1 MKLLL
6 KFNFILN
13 NIRRGHMFKSLY
25 FRFAAILTVGL
36 FAAMP
41 AYAGGGGWFIKPLGL
56 MLGGAMLL
64 TIVLTKLK
72 QTNILSFVIMGYIM
86 ASVAGLPGTSLD
98 QLDYD
103 YNGIRAILSG
113 FQQIGIVL
121 ILFMAGLQFNLADI
135 TKRMN
140 LILVNGVGYMGLG
153 LLLYFWAA
161 SFFAGTEG
169 FSESIYFALCLAV
182 PSSILVLSA
191 LENSG
196 TEESL
201 QGQISKGIAVISS
214 LCAIVFIAKL
224 SATGVVSQ
232 ISDSS
237 TLFSGADS
245 FMEFN
250 LWLTERLV
258 FLVVILMILSKVVLK
273 PVVRYLLRSPELLF
287 VSALGYCMGIAA
299 ICGYI
304 GISPEAG
311 AFFAGISVGNLPYR
325 LDIEDKVGPLKL
337 FGQALFFLTLGVEI
351 ATIQVENFSGNMGA
365 IIPLLILVVIIK
377 PFFLIITGY
386 ATKLKGRTAFF
397 IGTTLNQSSAI
408 SIIVA
413 LLAWKY
419 SLFNDRL
426 FAIIIT
432 VILLS
437 LLISSMGHAVQPG
450 LYNSFKWLVGVLN
463 RNISALDLENKQQ
476 VVLKDHVV
484 LLGFNE
490 IAQEIGE
497 FYEEQLTP
505 ERVLLI
511 DCDPE
516 IIKHFQERKDSNVD
530 PVYADPNDPK
540 VWREYKLSEAK
551 VVVSCTG
558 SDLDSDLELAGYIRH
573 TAPDL
578 PFLAVTTSHEDSL
591 KLYES
596 GVRYV
601 VQTDQLASKTFRGIF
616 AEEIDKPAHESFV
629 EAGDTHW
636 KNTRSI
642 RDGLGDIF
650 KLV

>member
-1 MKLLL
+1 MY
-6 KFNFILN
+6 
-13 NIRRGHMFKSLY
+13 KSLF
-25 FRFAAILTVGL
+25 FRFLVILSAGL
-36 FAAMP
+36 FAAFP

-64 TIVLTKLK
+64 TILLTKLK
-72 QTNILSFVIMGYIM
+72 QTNILSFIIMGYIM
-86 ASVAGLPGTSLD
+86 ASAAGLPETTLD
-98 QLDYD
+98 ELNEHYS
-103 YNGIRAILSG
+103 GIRSILGG

-121 ILFMAGLQFNLADI
+121 ILFMTGLQFNLKDI
-135 TKRMN
+135 TKRLN

-153 LLLYFWAA
+153 LLLFFWAA
-161 SFFAGTEG
+161 ARFAGTEG

-182 PSSILVLSA
+182 PSSILVTAA

-196 TEESL
+196 TEETL

-232 ISDSS
+232 ISDS
-237 TLFSGADS
+237 TTFFSGADS

-258 FLVVILMILSKVVLK
+258 FLVVILMILSKVVLE
-273 PVVRYLLRSPELLF
+273 PVVRYLLRSSELLF

-337 FGQALFFLTLGVEI
+337 FGGALFFLTLGVEV
-351 ATIQVENFSGNMGA
+351 ATIQVENFSNNMGA
-365 IIPLLILVVIIK
+365 IIPLLVLVVLIK

-397 IGTTLNQSSAI
+397 IGTTINQSSAI

-413 LLAWKY
+413 LLAWKAN
-419 SLFNDRL
+419 LFSDRL
-426 FAIIIT
+426 FAIMIA

-437 LLISSMGHAVQPG
+437 LIISAMGHAVQPG
-450 LYNSFKWLVGVLN
+450 LYNSFRWLVGVLN
-463 RNISALDLENKQQ
+463 RNISAVDLEKQQQ

-490 IAQEIGE
+490 IAQEIGD
-497 FYEEQLTP
+497 FYDDQLTP
-505 ERVLLI
+505 ERILLI

-516 IIKHFQERKDSNVD
+516 IIKHFQDRKDCNVD

-540 VWREYKLSEAK
+540 VWKEYKLSEAK

-558 SDLDSDLELAGYIRH
+558 SDLNADLELAGYIRH
-573 TAPDL
+573 TTPDL
-578 PFLAVTTSHEDSL
+578 PFIAVTSSHEDSL
-591 KLYES
+591 KLYEN

-601 VQTDQLASKTFRGIF
+601 VQTDQLASKTFRDIF
-616 AEEIDKPAHESFV
+616 AEEIDKPASESFV
-629 EAGDTHW
+629 DQGSKHW
-636 KNTRSI
+636 KDTRAI
-642 RDGLGDIF
+642 RDGLGEIF

>member
-1 MKLLL
+1 
-6 KFNFILN
+6 
-13 NIRRGHMFKSLY
+13 
-25 FRFAAILTVGL
+25 
-36 FAAMP
+36 
-41 AYAGGGGWFIKPLGL
+41 
-56 MLGGAMLL
+56 
-64 TIVLTKLK
+64 
-72 QTNILSFVIMGYIM
+72 
-86 ASVAGLPGTSLD
+86 
-98 QLDYD
+98 
-103 YNGIRAILSG
+103 
-113 FQQIGIVL
+113 
-121 ILFMAGLQFNLADI
+121 
-135 TKRMN
+135 
-140 LILVNGVGYMGLG
+140 
-153 LLLYFWAA
+153 
-161 SFFAGTEG
+161 
-169 FSESIYFALCLAV
+169 
-182 PSSILVLSA
+182 
-191 LENSG
+191 
-196 TEESL
+196 
-201 QGQISKGIAVISS
+201 
-214 LCAIVFIAKL
+214 
-224 SATGVVSQ
+224 
-232 ISDSS
+232 
-237 TLFSGADS
+237 
-245 FMEFN
+245 MEFN

-273 PVVRYLLRSPELLF
+273 PVVRYLLRSSELLF
-287 VSALGYCMGIAA
+287 VSALGYCMGIAS
-299 ICGYI
+299 ICGFI

-337 FGQALFFLTLGVEI
+337 FGQALFFLALGVEI
-351 ATIQVENFSGNMGA
+351 ATIQTENFSGNMGA
-365 IIPLLILVVIIK
+365 IIPLVILVVFIK

-397 IGTTLNQSSAI
+397 IGTTVNQSSAV
-408 SIIVA
+408 SIIVG

-419 SLFNDRL
+419 NIFDDRL
-426 FAIIIT
+426 FAILIT

-437 LLISSMGHAVQPG
+437 LLISAMGHAVQPG

-463 RNISALDLENKQQ
+463 RNISAVDLEKNQQ

-540 VWREYKLSEAK
+540 VWSEYKLSEAK

-578 PFLAVTTSHEDSL
+578 PFLAVTSSHEDSL

-601 VQTDQLASKTFRGIF
+601 VQTDQLASKTFRSIF
-616 AEEIDKPAHESFV
+616 AEEIDKPAQESFV
-629 EAGDTHW
+629 EEGRSHW
-636 KNTRSI
+636 KDTRSI

>member
-1 MKLLL
+1 
-6 KFNFILN
+6 
-13 NIRRGHMFKSLY
+13 MFKSLY
-25 FRFAAILTVGL
+25 FRFPAILAVGL
-36 FAAMP
+36 LAAFP

-72 QTNILSFVIMGYIM
+72 QTSILSFVIMGYIM
-86 ASVAGLPGTSLD
+86 ASVAGLPETSLD
-98 QLDYD
+98 QLDEHYH
-103 YNGIRAILSG
+103 GIRAILSG

-153 LLLYFWAA
+153 LLLYYWAA
-161 SFFAGTEG
+161 SSFAGTEG

-182 PSSILVLSA
+182 PSSILVFTA

-237 TLFSGADS
+237 NFFSGADT

-258 FLVVILMILSKVVLK
+258 FLVVVLMILSKVVLE
-273 PVVRYLLRSPELLF
+273 PVVRYLLRSSELLF

-351 ATIQVENFSGNMGA
+351 ATIQAENFSGNMGA

-397 IGTTLNQSSAI
+397 IGTTVNQSSAV
-408 SIIVA
+408 SIIVG

-419 SLFNDRL
+419 NLFDDRL
-426 FAIIIT
+426 FAILIT

-437 LLISSMGHAVQPG
+437 LLISAMGHAIQPG
-450 LYNSFKWLVGVLN
+450 LYKSFKWLVGVLN
-463 RNISALDLENKQQ
+463 RNISALDLEKNQQ

-497 FYEEQLTP
+497 FYEDQLTP

-530 PVYADPNDPK
+530 PVYADPDDPK

-558 SDLDSDLELAGYIRH
+558 SDLDSDLELAGYIRQ

-578 PFLAVTTSHEDSL
+578 PFLAVTSSHEDSL

-616 AEEIDKPAHESFV
+616 ANEIDKPAQESFV
-629 EAGDTHW
+629 EEGSSHW
-636 KNTRSI
+636 KDTRSI

>member
-1 MKLLL
+1 MY
-6 KFNFILN
+6 
-13 NIRRGHMFKSLY
+13 KSLF
-25 FRFAAILTVGL
+25 FRFFVILSAGL
-36 FAAMP
+36 FAAFP

-64 TIVLTKLK
+64 TILLTKLK
-72 QTNILSFVIMGYIM
+72 QTNILSFIIMGYIM
-86 ASVAGLPGTSLD
+86 ASAAGLPETTLD
-98 QLDYD
+98 ELNEHYS
-103 YNGIRAILSG
+103 GIRSILGG

-121 ILFMAGLQFNLADI
+121 ILFMTGLQFNLKDI
-135 TKRMN
+135 TKRLN

-153 LLLYFWAA
+153 LLLFFWAA
-161 SFFAGTEG
+161 ARFAGTEG

-182 PSSILVLSA
+182 PSSILVTAA

-196 TEESL
+196 TEETL

-232 ISDSS
+232 ISDS
-237 TLFSGADS
+237 TTFFSGADS

-258 FLVVILMILSKVVLK
+258 FLVVILMILSKVVLE
-273 PVVRYLLRSPELLF
+273 PVVRYLLRSSELLF

-337 FGQALFFLTLGVEI
+337 FGGALFFLTLGVEV
-351 ATIQVENFSGNMGA
+351 ATIQVENFSNNMGA
-365 IIPLLILVVIIK
+365 IIPLLVLVVLIK

-397 IGTTLNQSSAI
+397 IGTTINQSSAI

-413 LLAWKY
+413 LLAWKAN
-419 SLFNDRL
+419 LFSDRL
-426 FAIIIT
+426 FAIMIA

-437 LLISSMGHAVQPG
+437 LIISAMGHAVQPG
-450 LYNSFKWLVGVLN
+450 LYNSFRWLVGVLN
-463 RNISALDLENKQQ
+463 RNISAVDLEKQQQ

-490 IAQEIGE
+490 IAQEIGD
-497 FYEEQLTP
+497 FYDDQLTP
-505 ERVLLI
+505 ERILLI

-516 IIKHFQERKDSNVD
+516 IIKHFQDRKDCNVD

-540 VWREYKLSEAK
+540 VWKEYKLSEAK

-558 SDLDSDLELAGYIRH
+558 SDLNADLELAGYIRH
-573 TAPDL
+573 TTPDL
-578 PFLAVTTSHEDSL
+578 PFIAVTSSHEDSL
-591 KLYES
+591 KLYEN

-601 VQTDQLASKTFRGIF
+601 VQTDQLASKTFRDIF
-616 AEEIDKPAHESFV
+616 AEEIDKPASESFV
-629 EAGDTHW
+629 DQGSKHW
-636 KNTRSI
+636 KDTRAI
-642 RDGLGDIF
+642 RDGLGEIF

>member
-1 MKLLL
+1 
-6 KFNFILN
+6 
-13 NIRRGHMFKSLY
+13 
-25 FRFAAILTVGL
+25 
-36 FAAMP
+36 
-41 AYAGGGGWFIKPLGL
+41 
-56 MLGGAMLL
+56 
-64 TIVLTKLK
+64 
-72 QTNILSFVIMGYIM
+72 
-86 ASVAGLPGTSLD
+86 
-98 QLDYD
+98 
-103 YNGIRAILSG
+103 
-113 FQQIGIVL
+113 
-121 ILFMAGLQFNLADI
+121 
-135 TKRMN
+135 
-140 LILVNGVGYMGLG
+140 

-237 TLFSGADS
+237 TFFSGADS

-273 PVVRYLLRSPELLF
+273 PVVRYLLRSSELLF

-365 IIPLLILVVIIK
+365 ILPLLILVVIIK

-463 RNISALDLENKQQ
+463 RNITALDLENNQQ

-497 FYEEQLTP
+497 FCEDQLTP

>member
-1 MKLLL
+1 MS
-6 KFNFILN
+6 
-13 NIRRGHMFKSLY
+13 KSLIY
-25 FRFAAILTVGL
+25 KLPLVLAIGL
-36 FAAMP
+36 FVSMP

-56 MLGGAMLL
+56 MLGGAMIL
-64 TIVLTKLK
+64 TILLIKLK
-72 QTNILSFVIMGYIM
+72 QTNILSFVIMGYVM
-86 ASVAGLPGTSLD
+86 ASVAGLPETSLD
-98 QLDYD
+98 QLDQHYS
-103 YNGIRAILSG
+103 GIRAILSG
-113 FQQIGIVL
+113 FQQIGLVL
-121 ILFMAGLQFNLADI
+121 ILFMAGLQFNLIDI
-135 TKRMN
+135 TKRFK
-140 LILVNGVGYMGLG
+140 LILVNGVGYLGLG
-153 LLLYFWAA
+153 LLLFFWAA
-161 SFFAGTEG
+161 AQFAGTEG

-182 PSSILVLSA
+182 PSSILVAAA

-201 QGQISKGIAVISS
+201 QGQISTGIAVVSS

-237 TLFSGADS
+237 TFFSGADN

-250 LWLTERLV
+250 LWMTERLV
-258 FLVVILMILSKVVLK
+258 FLVVILMILSKLVLE
-273 PVVRYLLRSPELLF
+273 PVVRYLLRSSELLF

-337 FGQALFFLTLGVEI
+337 FGQILFFLTVGVEI
-351 ATIQVENFSGNMGA
+351 ATIQAENFSSNLGA
-365 IIPLLILVVIIK
+365 IIPLLLLVVLIK

-386 ATKLKGRTAFF
+386 ASKLKGRTAFL
-397 IGTTLNQSSAI
+397 IGTTVNQSSAI

-419 SLFNDRL
+419 NVFNDRL
-426 FAIIIT
+426 FAILIA
-432 VILLS
+432 VILAS
-437 LLISSMGHAVQPG
+437 LVLSSMGHAIQPA
-450 LYNSFKWLVGVLN
+450 LYQTFKWLVGVLN
-463 RNISALDLENKQQ
+463 RNISALDLESSKQ
-476 VVLKDHVV
+476 VVLKNHVV

-490 IAQEIGE
+490 IAQEISE
-497 FYEEQLTP
+497 FCDVQLTP

-511 DCDPE
+511 DCDPD
-516 IIKHFQERKDSNVD
+516 IIKHFEDRKDSNVD

-540 VWREYKLSEAK
+540 VWQEYKLSAAK
-551 VVVSCTG
+551 VVVSCMG
-558 SDLDSDLELAGYIRH
+558 SDLEADIQLASYIKR
-573 TAPDL
+573 TSPDL

-596 GVRYV
+596 GARYV
-601 VQTDQLASKTFRGIF
+601 IQTEQLASKTFRGVF
-616 AEEIDKPAHESFV
+616 AEEIDKPAAESFL
-629 EAGDTHW
+629 EKGGNHW
-636 KNTRSI
+636 KDTRSI
-642 RDGLGDIF
+642 RDGLGEIF

>member
-1 MKLLL
+1 
-6 KFNFILN
+6 
-13 NIRRGHMFKSLY
+13 MFKSLY
-25 FRFAAILTVGL
+25 FRFPAILAVGL
-36 FAAMP
+36 LAAFP

-72 QTNILSFVIMGYIM
+72 QTSILSFVIMGYIM
-86 ASVAGLPGTSLD
+86 ASVAGLPETTLD
-98 QLDYD
+98 QLDEHYH
-103 YNGIRAILSG
+103 GIRAILSG

-140 LILVNGVGYMGLG
+140 LNLVNGVGYMGLG
-153 LLLYFWAA
+153 LLLYYWAA
-161 SFFAGTEG
+161 SSFAGTEG

-182 PSSILVLSA
+182 PSSILVFTA

-237 TLFSGADS
+237 NFFSGADT

-258 FLVVILMILSKVVLK
+258 FLVVVLMILSKVVLE
-273 PVVRYLLRSPELLF
+273 PVVRYLLRSSELLF

-351 ATIQVENFSGNMGA
+351 ATIQTENFSGNMGA

-397 IGTTLNQSSAI
+397 IGTTVNQSSAV
-408 SIIVA
+408 SIIVG

-419 SLFNDRL
+419 NLFDDRL
-426 FAIIIT
+426 FAILIT

-437 LLISSMGHAVQPG
+437 LLISAMGHAIQPG
-450 LYNSFKWLVGVLN
+450 LYKSFKWLVGVLN
-463 RNISALDLENKQQ
+463 RNISAVDLEKNQQ

-497 FYEEQLTP
+497 FYEDQLTP

-530 PVYADPNDPK
+530 PVYADPDDPK

-558 SDLDSDLELAGYIRH
+558 SDLDSDLELAGYIRQ

-578 PFLAVTTSHEDSL
+578 PFLAVTSSHEDSL

-616 AEEIDKPAHESFV
+616 ANEIDKPAHESFV
-629 EAGDTHW
+629 EEGSSHW
-636 KNTRSI
+636 KDTRSI

>member
-1 MKLLL
+1 MS
-6 KFNFILN
+6 
-13 NIRRGHMFKSLY
+13 KSLY
-25 FRFAAILTVGL
+25 FRFTAILAVGL
-36 FAAMP
+36 LAAFP

-86 ASVAGLPGTSLD
+86 ASIAGLPETSLD
-98 QLDYD
+98 QLDEQ
-103 YNGIRAILSG
+103 YNGIRSILSG

-121 ILFMAGLQFNLADI
+121 ILFMTGLQFNLIDI
-135 TKRMN
+135 TKRLN

-182 PSSILVLSA
+182 PSSILVLTA

-351 ATIQVENFSGNMGA
+351 ATIQVVNFSGNMGA

-463 RNISALDLENKQQ
+463 RNISALDLENNQQ

-511 DCDPE
+511 DLDPE

-530 PVYADPNDPK
+530 PVYADPNDPA

-616 AEEIDKPAHESFV
+616 EEEIDKPAHESFV
-629 EAGDTHW
+629 EAGDNHW
-636 KNTRSI
+636 KDTRSI

>member
-1 MKLLL
+1 
-6 KFNFILN
+6 
-13 NIRRGHMFKSLY
+13 
-25 FRFAAILTVGL
+25 
-36 FAAMP
+36 
-41 AYAGGGGWFIKPLGL
+41 
-56 MLGGAMLL
+56 
-64 TIVLTKLK
+64 
-72 QTNILSFVIMGYIM
+72 
-86 ASVAGLPGTSLD
+86 
-98 QLDYD
+98 
-103 YNGIRAILSG
+103 
-113 FQQIGIVL
+113 
-121 ILFMAGLQFNLADI
+121 
-135 TKRMN
+135 
-140 LILVNGVGYMGLG
+140 
-153 LLLYFWAA
+153 
-161 SFFAGTEG
+161 
-169 FSESIYFALCLAV
+169 
-182 PSSILVLSA
+182 
-191 LENSG
+191 
-196 TEESL
+196 
-201 QGQISKGIAVISS
+201 
-214 LCAIVFIAKL
+214 
-224 SATGVVSQ
+224 SQ

-237 TLFSGADS
+237 TFFSGADT

-258 FLVVILMILSKVVLK
+258 FLVVILMILSKVVLE
-273 PVVRYLLRSPELLF
+273 PVVRYLLRSSELLF

-325 LDIEDKVGPLKL
+325 LDIENKVGPLRL

-351 ATIQVENFSGNMGA
+351 ATIQAENFSGNMGA

-419 SLFNDRL
+419 NLFDDRL
-426 FAIIIT
+426 FAILIT

-437 LLISSMGHAVQPG
+437 LLISAMGHAVQPG

-463 RNISALDLENKQQ
+463 RNISALDLVNKQQ

-511 DCDPE
+511 DLDPE

-530 PVYADPNDPK
+530 PVYADPNDPA
-540 VWREYKLSEAK
+540 VWKEYKLSEAK

-573 TAPDL
+573 SAPDL

-601 VQTDQLASKTFRGIF
+601 VQTDHLASITFRDIF
-616 AEEIDKPAHESFV
+616 ADEIDKPAHESFV
-629 EAGDTHW
+629 EVGNNHW
-636 KNTRSI
+636 KDTRSI
-642 RDGLGDIF
+642 RDGLGEIF

>member
-1 MKLLL
+1 MS
-6 KFNFILN
+6 
-13 NIRRGHMFKSLY
+13 KSLY
-25 FRFAAILTVGL
+25 FRFPAILAVGL
-36 FAAMP
+36 LAAFP

-86 ASVAGLPGTSLD
+86 ASVAGLPETSLD
-98 QLDYD
+98 QLDEHYH
-103 YNGIRAILSG
+103 GIRAILSG

-121 ILFMAGLQFNLADI
+121 ILFMAGLQFNLIDI

-161 SFFAGTEG
+161 SSFAGTEG

-182 PSSILVLSA
+182 PSSILVFTA

-237 TLFSGADS
+237 TFFSGADT

-258 FLVVILMILSKVVLK
+258 FLVVILMILSKVVLE
-273 PVVRYLLRSPELLF
+273 PVVRYLLRSSELLF

-311 AFFAGISVGNLPYR
+311 AFFAGISVGNLPHR

-337 FGQALFFLTLGVEI
+337 FGQAS
-351 ATIQVENFSGNMGA
+351 IQTENFSGNMGA
-365 IIPLLILVVIIK
+365 IIPLVILVVFIK

-397 IGTTLNQSSAI
+397 IGTTVNQSSAV

-419 SLFNDRL
+419 NIFDDRL
-426 FAIIIT
+426 FAILIT

-437 LLISSMGHAVQPG
+437 LLISAMGHAVQPG

-463 RNISALDLENKQQ
+463 RNISAVDLEKNQQ

-573 TAPDL
+573 NAPDL
-578 PFLAVTTSHEDSL
+578 PFLAVTSSHEDSL

-601 VQTDQLASKTFRGIF
+601 VQTDQLASKTFRSIF

-629 EAGDTHW
+629 EEGRSHW
-636 KNTRSI
+636 KDTRSI

>member
-1 MKLLL
+1 MY
-6 KFNFILN
+6 
-13 NIRRGHMFKSLY
+13 KSLF
-25 FRFAAILTVGL
+25 FRFLVILSAGL
-36 FAAMP
+36 FAAFP

-64 TIVLTKLK
+64 TILLTKLK
-72 QTNILSFVIMGYIM
+72 QTNILSFIIMGYIM
-86 ASVAGLPGTSLD
+86 ANAAGLPETTLD
-98 QLDYD
+98 ELNEHYS
-103 YNGIRAILSG
+103 GIRSILGG

-121 ILFMAGLQFNLADI
+121 ILFMTGLQFNLKDI
-135 TKRMN
+135 TKRLN

-153 LLLYFWAA
+153 LLLFFWAA
-161 SFFAGTEG
+161 ARFAGTEG

-182 PSSILVLSA
+182 PSSILVTAA

-196 TEESL
+196 TEETL

-224 SATGVVSQ
+224 SATGVVNQ
-232 ISDSS
+232 ISDS
-237 TLFSGADS
+237 TTFFSGADS

-258 FLVVILMILSKVVLK
+258 FLVVILMILSKVVLE
-273 PVVRYLLRSPELLF
+273 PVVRYLLRSSELLF

-337 FGQALFFLTLGVEI
+337 FGGALFFLTLGVEV
-351 ATIQVENFSGNMGA
+351 ATIQVENFSNNMGA
-365 IIPLLILVVIIK
+365 IIPLLVLVVLIK

-397 IGTTLNQSSAI
+397 IGTTINQSSAI

-413 LLAWKY
+413 LLAWKAN
-419 SLFNDRL
+419 LFSDRL
-426 FAIIIT
+426 FAIMIA

-437 LLISSMGHAVQPG
+437 LIISAMGHAVQPG
-450 LYNSFKWLVGVLN
+450 LYNSFRWLVGVLN
-463 RNISALDLENKQQ
+463 RNISAVDLEKQQQ

-490 IAQEIGE
+490 IAQEIGD
-497 FYEEQLTP
+497 FYDDQLTP
-505 ERVLLI
+505 ERILLI

-516 IIKHFQERKDSNVD
+516 IIKHFQDRKDCNVD

-540 VWREYKLSEAK
+540 VWKEYKLSEAK

-558 SDLDSDLELAGYIRH
+558 SDLNADLELAGYIRH
-573 TAPDL
+573 TTPDL
-578 PFLAVTTSHEDSL
+578 PFIAVTSSHEDSL
-591 KLYES
+591 KLYEN

-601 VQTDQLASKTFRGIF
+601 VQTDQLASKTFRDIF
-616 AEEIDKPAHESFV
+616 AEEIDKPASESFV
-629 EAGDTHW
+629 DQGSKHW
-636 KNTRSI
+636 KDTRAI
-642 RDGLGDIF
+642 RDGLGEIF

>member
-1 MKLLL
+1 MY
-6 KFNFILN
+6 
-13 NIRRGHMFKSLY
+13 KSLF
-25 FRFAAILTVGL
+25 FRFFVILSAGL
-36 FAAMP
+36 FAAFP

-64 TIVLTKLK
+64 TILLTKLK
-72 QTNILSFVIMGYIM
+72 QTNILSFIIMGYIM
-86 ASVAGLPGTSLD
+86 ASAAGLPETTLD
-98 QLDYD
+98 ELNEHYS
-103 YNGIRAILSG
+103 GIRSILGG

-121 ILFMAGLQFNLADI
+121 ILFMTGLQFNLKDI
-135 TKRMN
+135 TKRLN

-153 LLLYFWAA
+153 LLLFFWAA
-161 SFFAGTEG
+161 ARFAGTEG

-182 PSSILVLSA
+182 PSSILVTAA

-196 TEESL
+196 TEETL

-232 ISDSS
+232 ISDS
-237 TLFSGADS
+237 TTFFSGADS

-258 FLVVILMILSKVVLK
+258 FLVVILMILSKVVLE
-273 PVVRYLLRSPELLF
+273 PVVRYLLRSSELLF

-337 FGQALFFLTLGVEI
+337 FGGALFFLTLGVEV
-351 ATIQVENFSGNMGA
+351 ATIQVENFSNNMGA
-365 IIPLLILVVIIK
+365 IIPLLVLVVLIK

-397 IGTTLNQSSAI
+397 IGTTINQSSAI

-413 LLAWKY
+413 LLAWKAN
-419 SLFNDRL
+419 LFSDRL
-426 FAIIIT
+426 FAIMIA

-437 LLISSMGHAVQPG
+437 LIISAMGHAVQPG
-450 LYNSFKWLVGVLN
+450 LYNSFRWLVGVLN
-463 RNISALDLENKQQ
+463 RNISAVDLEKQQQ

-490 IAQEIGE
+490 IAQEIGD
-497 FYEEQLTP
+497 FYDDQLTP
-505 ERVLLI
+505 ERILLI

-516 IIKHFQERKDSNVD
+516 IIKHFQDRKDCNVD

-540 VWREYKLSEAK
+540 VWKEYKLSEAK

-558 SDLDSDLELAGYIRH
+558 SDLNADLELAGYIRH
-573 TAPDL
+573 TTPDL
-578 PFLAVTTSHEDSL
+578 PFIAVTSTHEDSL
-591 KLYES
+591 KLYEN

-601 VQTDQLASKTFRGIF
+601 VQTDQLASKTFRDIF
-616 AEEIDKPAHESFV
+616 AEEIDKPASESFV
-629 EAGDTHW
+629 DQGSKHW
-636 KNTRSI
+636 KDTRAI
-642 RDGLGDIF
+642 RDGLGEIF

>member
-1 MKLLL
+1 
-6 KFNFILN
+6 
-13 NIRRGHMFKSLY
+13 MFKSLY
-25 FRFAAILTVGL
+25 FRFPAILAVGL
-36 FAAMP
+36 LAAFP

-72 QTNILSFVIMGYIM
+72 QTSILSFVIMGYIM
-86 ASVAGLPGTSLD
+86 ASVAGLPETTLD
-98 QLDYD
+98 QLDEHYH
-103 YNGIRAILSG
+103 GIRAILSG

-153 LLLYFWAA
+153 LLLYYWAA
-161 SFFAGTEG
+161 SSFAGTEG
-169 FSESIYFALCLAV
+169 FSESIYFALCLTV
-182 PSSILVLSA
+182 PSSILVFTA

-237 TLFSGADS
+237 NFFSGADT

-258 FLVVILMILSKVVLK
+258 FLVVVLMILSKVVLE
-273 PVVRYLLRSPELLF
+273 PVVRYLLRSSELLF

-351 ATIQVENFSGNMGA
+351 ATIQTENFSGNMGA

-397 IGTTLNQSSAI
+397 IGTTVNQSSAV
-408 SIIVA
+408 SIIVG

-419 SLFNDRL
+419 NLFDDRL
-426 FAIIIT
+426 FAILIT

-437 LLISSMGHAVQPG
+437 LLISAMGHAIQPG
-450 LYNSFKWLVGVLN
+450 LYKSFKWLVGVLN
-463 RNISALDLENKQQ
+463 RNISAVDLEKNQQ

-497 FYEEQLTP
+497 FYEDQLTP

-530 PVYADPNDPK
+530 PVYADPDDPK

-558 SDLDSDLELAGYIRH
+558 SDLDSDLELAGYIRQ

-578 PFLAVTTSHEDSL
+578 PFLAVTSSHEDSL

-616 AEEIDKPAHESFV
+616 ANEIDKPAHESFV
-629 EAGDTHW
+629 EEGSSHW
-636 KNTRSI
+636 KDTRSI

>member
-1 MKLLL
+1 
-6 KFNFILN
+6 
-13 NIRRGHMFKSLY
+13 MFKSLY
-25 FRFAAILTVGL
+25 FRFPAILAVGL
-36 FAAMP
+36 LAAFP

-86 ASVAGLPGTSLD
+86 ASIAGLPETSLD
-98 QLDYD
+98 QLDEHYH
-103 YNGIRAILSG
+103 GIRAILSG

-153 LLLYFWAA
+153 LLLYYWAA
-161 SFFAGTEG
+161 SSFAGTEG

-182 PSSILVLSA
+182 PSSILVFTA

-237 TLFSGADS
+237 NFFSGADT

-258 FLVVILMILSKVVLK
+258 FLVVVLMILSKVVLE
-273 PVVRYLLRSPELLF
+273 PVVRYLLRSSELLF

-351 ATIQVENFSGNMGA
+351 ATIQTENFSGNMGA

-397 IGTTLNQSSAI
+397 IGTTVNQSSAV
-408 SIIVA
+408 SIIVG

-419 SLFNDRL
+419 NLFDDRL
-426 FAIIIT
+426 FAILIT

-437 LLISSMGHAVQPG
+437 LLISAMGHAIKPG
-450 LYNSFKWLVGVLN
+450 LYKSFKWLVGVLN
-463 RNISALDLENKQQ
+463 RNISAVDLEKNQQ

-497 FYEEQLTP
+497 FYEDQLTP

-530 PVYADPNDPK
+530 PVYADPDDPK

-558 SDLDSDLELAGYIRH
+558 SDLDSDLELAGYIRQ

-578 PFLAVTTSHEDSL
+578 PFLAVTSSHEDSL
-591 KLYES
+591 KLCES

-616 AEEIDKPAHESFV
+616 ADEIDKPAHESFV
-629 EAGDTHW
+629 EEGRSHW
-636 KNTRSI
+636 KDTRSI

>member
-1 MKLLL
+1 MC
-6 KFNFILN
+6 
-13 NIRRGHMFKSLY
+13 KSLF
-25 FRFAAILTVGL
+25 FRFLVILTTGL
-36 FAAMP
+36 LAAFP

-64 TIVLTKLK
+64 TILLTKLK
-72 QTNILSFVIMGYIM
+72 QTNILSFVIMGFIM
-86 ASVAGLPGTSLD
+86 ASAAGLPETTLD
-98 QLDYD
+98 ELNEHYS
-103 YNGIRAILSG
+103 GIRSILGG

-121 ILFMAGLQFNLADI
+121 ILFMTGLQFNLKDI
-135 TKRMN
+135 TKRLN

-153 LLLYFWAA
+153 LLLFFWAA
-161 SFFAGTEG
+161 ARFAGTEG
-169 FSESIYFALCLAV
+169 FSESIYFALCLVV
-182 PSSILVLSA
+182 PSSILVAAA

-196 TEESL
+196 TEETL

-232 ISDSS
+232 FSDS
-237 TLFSGADS
+237 TTFFSGADS

-258 FLVVILMILSKVVLK
+258 FLVVILMILSKLVLE
-273 PVVRYLLRSPELLF
+273 PVVRYLLRSSELLF

-337 FGQALFFLTLGVEI
+337 FGGALFFLTLGVEI
-351 ATIQVENFSGNMGA
+351 ATIQVDNFSNNMGA
-365 IIPLLILVVIIK
+365 IIPLLVLVVLIK

-397 IGTTLNQSSAI
+397 IGTTINQSSAI

-413 LLAWKY
+413 LLAWKAN
-419 SLFNDRL
+419 LFNDRL
-426 FAIIIT
+426 FAIMIA

-437 LLISSMGHAVQPG
+437 LIISAMGHAVQPG
-450 LYNSFKWLVGVLN
+450 LYNSFRWLVGVLN
-463 RNISALDLENKQQ
+463 RNISAVDLEKQQ
-476 VVLKDHVV
+476 KVVLKDHVV

-497 FYEEQLTP
+497 FYDEQLTP
-505 ERVLLI
+505 ERILLI

-516 IIKHFQERKDSNVD
+516 IIKHFQDRKDCNVD

-540 VWREYKLSEAK
+540 VWKEYKLSEAK

-558 SDLDSDLELAGYIRH
+558 SDLNADLELAGYIRH
-573 TAPDL
+573 ISPDL
-578 PFLAVTTSHEDSL
+578 PFLAVTSSHEDSL
-591 KLYES
+591 KLYEN

-601 VQTDQLASKTFRGIF
+601 VQTDQLASKTFRDIF
-616 AEEIDKPAHESFV
+616 AEEIDKPASESFV
-629 EAGDTHW
+629 EQGSSHW
-636 KNTRSI
+636 KDTRSI
-642 RDGLGDIF
+642 RDGLGEIF

>member
-1 MKLLL
+1 
-6 KFNFILN
+6 
-13 NIRRGHMFKSLY
+13 MFKSLY
-25 FRFAAILTVGL
+25 FRFPAILAVGL
-36 FAAMP
+36 LAAFP

-86 ASVAGLPGTSLD
+86 ASVAGLPETSLD
-98 QLDYD
+98 QLDEH

-161 SFFAGTEG
+161 SSFAGTEG

-182 PSSILVLSA
+182 PSSILVFTA

-224 SATGVVSQ
+224 NATGVVSQ

-237 TLFSGADS
+237 TFFSGADT

-258 FLVVILMILSKVVLK
+258 FLVVILMILSKVVLE
-273 PVVRYLLRSPELLF
+273 PVVRYLLRSSELLF

-325 LDIEDKVGPLKL
+325 LDIENKVGPLRL

-351 ATIQVENFSGNMGA
+351 ATIQAENFSGNMGA

-397 IGTTLNQSSAI
+397 IGTTVNQSSAV
-408 SIIVA
+408 SIIVG

-419 SLFNDRL
+419 NLFDDRL
-426 FAIIIT
+426 FAILIT

-437 LLISSMGHAVQPG
+437 LLISAMGHAVQPG

-463 RNISALDLENKQQ
+463 RNISALDLVNKQQ

-497 FYEEQLTP
+497 FYEGQLTP

-511 DCDPE
+511 DLDPE
-516 IIKHFQERKDSNVD
+516 VIKHFQDRKDSNVD
-530 PVYADPNDPK
+530 PVYADPNDPA

-601 VQTDQLASKTFRGIF
+601 VQTDQLASKTFRDIF
-616 AEEIDKPAHESFV
+616 ADEIDKPAHESFV
-629 EAGDTHW
+629 EEGKNHW
-636 KNTRSI
+636 KDTRSI

>member
-1 MKLLL
+1 MS
-6 KFNFILN
+6 
-13 NIRRGHMFKSLY
+13 KSLY
-25 FRFAAILTVGL
+25 FRFTAILAVGL
-36 FAAMP
+36 LAAFP

-72 QTNILSFVIMGYIM
+72 QSNILSFVIMGYIM
-86 ASVAGLPGTSLD
+86 ASIAGLPETSLD
-98 QLDYD
+98 QLDEQ
-103 YNGIRAILSG
+103 YNGIRSILSG

-121 ILFMAGLQFNLADI
+121 ILFMTGLQFNLIDI
-135 TKRMN
+135 TKRLN

-325 LDIEDKVGPLKL
+325 LDIENKVGPLRL

-351 ATIQVENFSGNMGA
+351 ATIQAENFSGNMGA
-365 IIPLLILVVIIK
+365 IIPLVILVVIIK

-397 IGTTLNQSSAI
+397 IGTTVNQSSAV
-408 SIIVA
+408 SIIVG

-419 SLFNDRL
+419 NLFDDRL
-426 FAIIIT
+426 FAILIT

-437 LLISSMGHAVQPG
+437 LLISAMGHAVQPG

-463 RNISALDLENKQQ
+463 RNISALDLENNQQ

-497 FYEEQLTP
+497 FYEDQLTP

-616 AEEIDKPAHESFV
+616 EEEIDKPAHESFV
-629 EAGDTHW
+629 EAGDNHW
-636 KNTRSI
+636 KDTRSI

>member
-1 MKLLL
+1 
-6 KFNFILN
+6 
-13 NIRRGHMFKSLY
+13 
-25 FRFAAILTVGL
+25 
-36 FAAMP
+36 
-41 AYAGGGGWFIKPLGL
+41 
-56 MLGGAMLL
+56 
-64 TIVLTKLK
+64 
-72 QTNILSFVIMGYIM
+72 
-86 ASVAGLPGTSLD
+86 
-98 QLDYD
+98 
-103 YNGIRAILSG
+103 
-113 FQQIGIVL
+113 
-121 ILFMAGLQFNLADI
+121 
-135 TKRMN
+135 
-140 LILVNGVGYMGLG
+140 
-153 LLLYFWAA
+153 
-161 SFFAGTEG
+161 
-169 FSESIYFALCLAV
+169 
-182 PSSILVLSA
+182 
-191 LENSG
+191 
-196 TEESL
+196 
-201 QGQISKGIAVISS
+201 
-214 LCAIVFIAKL
+214 
-224 SATGVVSQ
+224 
-232 ISDSS
+232 
-237 TLFSGADS
+237 
-245 FMEFN
+245 MEFN

-351 ATIQVENFSGNMGA
+351 ATIQAENFSGNMGA

-397 IGTTLNQSSAI
+397 IGTTVNQSSAV
-408 SIIVA
+408 SIIVG

-419 SLFNDRL
+419 NLFDDRL
-426 FAIIIT
+426 FAILIT

-437 LLISSMGHAVQPG
+437 LLISAMGHAVQPG

-497 FYEEQLTP
+497 FYEDQLTP

-601 VQTDQLASKTFRGIF
+601 VQTDQLASKTFRDIF
-616 AEEIDKPAHESFV
+616 ADEIDKPAHESFV
-629 EAGDTHW
+629 EEGNNHW

>member
-1 MKLLL
+1 
-6 KFNFILN
+6 
-13 NIRRGHMFKSLY
+13 MFKSLY
-25 FRFAAILTVGL
+25 FRFPAILAVGL
-36 FAAMP
+36 LAAFP

-86 ASVAGLPGTSLD
+86 ASVAGLPETSLD
-98 QLDYD
+98 QLDEHYH
-103 YNGIRAILSG
+103 GIRAILSG

-161 SFFAGTEG
+161 SSFAGTEG

-182 PSSILVLSA
+182 PSSILVFTA

-237 TLFSGADS
+237 TFFSGADT

-258 FLVVILMILSKVVLK
+258 FLVVILMILSKVVLE
-273 PVVRYLLRSPELLF
+273 PVVRYLLRSSELLF

-351 ATIQVENFSGNMGA
+351 ATIQAENFSGNMGA

-397 IGTTLNQSSAI
+397 IGTTVNQSSAV
-408 SIIVA
+408 SIIVG

-419 SLFNDRL
+419 NLFDDRL
-426 FAIIIT
+426 FAILIT

-437 LLISSMGHAVQPG
+437 LLISAMGHAVQPG

-463 RNISALDLENKQQ
+463 RNISALDLEKKQQ

-497 FYEEQLTP
+497 FYEDQLTP

-516 IIKHFQERKDSNVD
+516 IIKHFEERKDSNVD

-616 AEEIDKPAHESFV
+616 ADEIDKPAHESFV
-629 EAGDTHW
+629 EEGRSHW
-636 KNTRSI
+636 KDTRSI

>member
-1 MKLLL
+1 MS
-6 KFNFILN
+6 
-13 NIRRGHMFKSLY
+13 KSLIY
-25 FRFAAILTVGL
+25 RLPLVLAIGL
-36 FAAMP
+36 FVSMP

-56 MLGGAMLL
+56 MLGGAMIL
-64 TIVLTKLK
+64 TILLIKLK
-72 QTNILSFVIMGYIM
+72 QTNILSFVIMGYVM
-86 ASVAGLPGTSLD
+86 ASVAGLPETSLD
-98 QLDYD
+98 QLDQHYS
-103 YNGIRAILSG
+103 GIRAILSG
-113 FQQIGIVL
+113 FQQIGLVL
-121 ILFMAGLQFNLADI
+121 ILFMAGLQFNLIDI
-135 TKRMN
+135 TKRFK
-140 LILVNGVGYMGLG
+140 LILVNGVGYLGLG
-153 LLLYFWAA
+153 LLLFFWAA
-161 SFFAGTEG
+161 AQFAGTEG

-182 PSSILVLSA
+182 PSSILVAAA

-201 QGQISKGIAVISS
+201 QGQISTGIAVVSS

-237 TLFSGADS
+237 TFFSEADN

-250 LWLTERLV
+250 LWMTERLV
-258 FLVVILMILSKVVLK
+258 FLVVILMILSKLVLE
-273 PVVRYLLRSPELLF
+273 PVVRYLLRSSELLF

-337 FGQALFFLTLGVEI
+337 FGQILFFLTVGVEI
-351 ATIQVENFSGNMGA
+351 ATIQAENFSSNLGA
-365 IIPLLILVVIIK
+365 IIPLLLLVVLIK

-386 ATKLKGRTAFF
+386 ASKLKGRTAFL
-397 IGTTLNQSSAI
+397 IGTTVNQSSAI

-419 SLFNDRL
+419 NVFNDRL
-426 FAIIIT
+426 FAILIA
-432 VILLS
+432 VILAS
-437 LLISSMGHAVQPG
+437 LVLSSMGHAIQPA
-450 LYNSFKWLVGVLN
+450 LYQTFKWLVGVLN
-463 RNISALDLENKQQ
+463 RNISALDLESSKQ
-476 VVLKDHVV
+476 VVLKNHVV

-490 IAQEIGE
+490 IAQEISE
-497 FYEEQLTP
+497 FCDVQLTP

-511 DCDPE
+511 DCDPD
-516 IIKHFQERKDSNVD
+516 IIKHFEDRKDSNVD

-540 VWREYKLSEAK
+540 VWQEYKLSAAK
-551 VVVSCTG
+551 VVVSCMG
-558 SDLDSDLELAGYIRH
+558 SDLEADIQLASYIKR
-573 TAPDL
+573 TSPDL

-596 GVRYV
+596 GARYV
-601 VQTDQLASKTFRGIF
+601 IQTEQLASKTFRGVF
-616 AEEIDKPAHESFV
+616 AEEIDKPAAESFL
-629 EAGDTHW
+629 EKGGNHW
-636 KNTRSI
+636 KDTRSI
-642 RDGLGDIF
+642 RDGLGEIF

>member
-1 MKLLL
+1 
-6 KFNFILN
+6 
-13 NIRRGHMFKSLY
+13 
-25 FRFAAILTVGL
+25 
-36 FAAMP
+36 
-41 AYAGGGGWFIKPLGL
+41 
-56 MLGGAMLL
+56 
-64 TIVLTKLK
+64 
-72 QTNILSFVIMGYIM
+72 
-86 ASVAGLPGTSLD
+86 
-98 QLDYD
+98 
-103 YNGIRAILSG
+103 
-113 FQQIGIVL
+113 
-121 ILFMAGLQFNLADI
+121 
-135 TKRMN
+135 
-140 LILVNGVGYMGLG
+140 MGLG

-161 SFFAGTEG
+161 SSFAGTEG

-182 PSSILVLSA
+182 PSSILVFTA

-237 TLFSGADS
+237 TFFSGADT

-258 FLVVILMILSKVVLK
+258 FLVVILMILSKVVLE
-273 PVVRYLLRSPELLF
+273 PVVRYLLRSSELLF

-351 ATIQVENFSGNMGA
+351 ATIQAENFSGNMGA

-397 IGTTLNQSSAI
+397 IGTTVNQSSAV
-408 SIIVA
+408 SIIVG

-419 SLFNDRL
+419 NLFDDRL
-426 FAIIIT
+426 FAILIT

-437 LLISSMGHAVQPG
+437 LLISAMGHAVQPG

-463 RNISALDLENKQQ
+463 RNISALDLENNQQ

-511 DCDPE
+511 DLDPE

-601 VQTDQLASKTFRGIF
+601 VQTDQLASKTFRDIF
-616 AEEIDKPAHESFV
+616 ADEIDKPAHESFV
-629 EAGDTHW
+629 EVGNNHW
-636 KNTRSI
+636 KDTRSI
-642 RDGLGDIF
+642 RDGLGEIF